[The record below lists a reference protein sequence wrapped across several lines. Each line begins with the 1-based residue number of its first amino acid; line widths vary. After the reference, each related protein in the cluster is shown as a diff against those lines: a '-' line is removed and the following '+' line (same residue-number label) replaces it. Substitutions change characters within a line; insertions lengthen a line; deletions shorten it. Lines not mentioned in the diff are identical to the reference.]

1 MIITINDDW
10 RLASDPLQWT
20 VQKHKLVKGEERWRS
35 LAFFGDLDRAICE
48 LVRRRIH
55 ILPGVYGPEA
65 LNPLVTSLNQLRDD
79 THAALSTFRTEAAAY
94 DGRAG
99 S

>member
-1 MIITINDDW
+1 MIIAINDDW

-20 VQKHKLVKGEERWRS
+20 LQKQKLVKGEERWRS

-55 ILPGVYGPEA
+55 ILPGGLRPGSA
-65 LNPLVTSLNQLRDD
+65 QPTCNQPKP
-79 THAALSTFRTEAAAY
+79 AS
-94 DGRAG
+94 
-99 S
+99 